1 MRCWLVERFFAWIR
15 WQRRIPV
22 RRTILRVL
30 VNAREAKVLSIAP
43 LETPTD
49 LVSNAARRRRRTQH
63 FACRC
68 VWSLPEDQEFPLAC
82 LGPFRDYR
90 LIADEQ
96 GGQIFAATGAIA
108 ERVRKIGGATLR
120 SSVGK
125 SPTGRG
131 HSAEAQIFL
140 GAALPMDEAG

>member
-1 MRCWLVERFFAWIR
+1 M
-15 WQRRIPV
+15 
-22 RRTILRVL
+22 LRDVAGAL
-30 VNAREAKVLSIAP
+30 NISLADVFGLYLKTKNFHWH
-43 LETPTD
+43 
-49 LVSNAARRRRRTQH
+49 VSA
-63 FACRC
+63 
-68 VWSLPEDQEFPLAC
+68 
-82 LGPFRDYR
+82 PFRDYR

-140 GAALPMDEAG
+140 WAALPMDEAG